1 MPKLNFYDTDA
12 VKAFLLNTLVEN
24 KEVREDVDFERRQ
37 SQTWFT
43 QYQAQKGRAEAA
55 EAKIAAAVSVLT
67 TPMPTHSTGTVTAED
82 VNQVIADALALLTG
96 SLKTEGRR
104 EMTNTLYEISA
115 DFLAALD
122 AMEVDPDTGE
132 LLNADQLDAL
142 SAAFDEKAEA
152 TALYIKNLTAFV
164 GNVKAEEAALAE
176 RRKTAEKRVERLKDL
191 LASSMLSVGRD
202 KVETARTKIGFRK
215 STQVQIDDEGALPP
229 DFVTTTVTTKPDKT
243 AIKKAIQAGQAV
255 AGAVLVENQNL
266 QIK

>member
-1 MPKLNFYDTDA
+1 
-12 VKAFLLNTLVEN
+12 
-24 KEVREDVDFERRQ
+24 
-37 SQTWFT
+37 
-43 QYQAQKGRAEAA
+43 
-55 EAKIAAAVSVLT
+55 
-67 TPMPTHSTGTVTAED
+67 
-82 VNQVIADALALLTG
+82 
-96 SLKTEGRR
+96 
-104 EMTNTLYEISA
+104 MTNTLYEISA

-215 STQVQIDDEGALPP
+215 STQVQIDDEGALPRLR
-229 DFVTTTVTTKPDKT
+229 DDHRHHE
-243 AIKKAIQAGQAV
+243 AGQNGDQEGNPGRTGRRRRCPGREPEPSDQV
-255 AGAVLVENQNL
+255 RRNQREGL
-266 QIK
+266 QHSPSDG